1 MTEKLVPPRVV
12 GILGAS
18 LLNINGMIGA
28 GIFALPALLYVGVG
42 NFAPLAILLFAIP
55 TACLALVVAKMSTLF
70 DESGGM
76 QLYIETAL
84 GKFTGF
90 EVGWFVFC
98 SSIVGRAAS
107 LHVLVSYLAA
117 LFPIFEGPI
126 ARPFTIIGTIVFI
139 TVLTV
144 VGTRR
149 AVAGIWVGT
158 VLKLTPLI
166 LLVFF
171 GLGMNG
177 IPTDIELPVVSGL
190 ESVALI
196 IAYAFS
202 GFATSAIAAGE
213 TKNPKSTIFR
223 SIVFAL
229 AGTAIAYAAIQWAY
243 IAIGPEVTTAGTA
256 DDAPL
261 ATAAQKMFGEWA
273 AAIIS
278 VAAVFS
284 IATNQLAGFIVYP
297 RLLFGM
303 AERGQLPRFL
313 AHISERFLTP
323 DNAILLFGLVMTVIA
338 ASGSFTLLA
347 SLLVAIEQVVFA
359 LLLLGFVVLWK
370 RNFRGMKDKT
380 GLIWLAI
387 FSIATALVV
396 WLSLQLSLSAVIPT
410 LAMIAIGAAFFA
422 LAHSPLWS
430 SALD

>member
-1 MTEKLVPPRVV
+1 MTDKLVPPRVV
-12 GILGAS
+12 GTLAAS
-18 LLNINGMIGA
+18 LLNINGMVGA
-28 GIFALPALLYVGVG
+28 GIFALPALLYAGVG
-42 NFAPLAILLFAIP
+42 NFAPFAILVFAIP

-70 DESGGM
+70 SESGGI
-76 QLYIETAL
+76 QLYVETAL

-126 ARPFTIIGTIVFI
+126 ARPLTILSSVAFI
-139 TVLTV
+139 TTLTV
-144 VGTRR
+144 VGTKR
-149 AVAGIWVGT
+149 AVGGIWIGT
-158 VLKLTPLI
+158 ILKLTPLF
-166 LLVFF
+166 LLIIF
-171 GLGMNG
+171 GFGMNG
-177 IPTDIELPVVSGL
+177 VPTDIELPAFGGM
-190 ESVALI
+190 ESVALL

-243 IAIGPEVTTAGTA
+243 IAIGPEVSATGQP

-261 ATAAQKMFGEWA
+261 ASAAQKLFGEWA
-273 AAIIS
+273 AIMIS

-297 RLLFGM
+297 RLLYGM
-303 AERGQLPRFL
+303 ADRGQLPRFFS
-313 AHISERFLTP
+313 HISERYLTP
-323 DNAILLFGLVMTVIA
+323 DHAVLFFGLCLAAIA
-338 ASGSFTLLA
+338 VSGSFALLA

-359 LLLLGFVVLWK
+359 LLLVAFVIFW
-370 RNFRGMKDKT
+370 RSNFCAMKDET
-380 GLIWLAI
+380 GLIWLVI
-387 FSIATALVV
+387 FLIATALVI
-396 WLSLQLSLSAVIPT
+396 WLSVQLTISAIVPT
-410 LAMIAIGAAFFA
+410 LAMIVIGAVLYVVAKEP
-422 LAHSPLWS
+422 LA
-430 SALD
+430 A